1 MHSWIRPRIFVS
13 ACGESVTR
21 KGWPQPW
28 KTAFPKSTFD
38 PEFLFASHDSM
49 TRALLPPEIEQFL
62 LERILTHE
70 QLQVAIW
77 LSRHPEES
85 VSVERLAGELS
96 LSVGETQD
104 AVLGLVDAE
113 LVARSSE
120 GPTRYWYAPAHPTL
134 HTQMR
139 FVTVLQEHYRADL
152 LRSMALNAV
161 ARLRRAAQL
170 ACLVTLSADVRRA
183 LIRRPNDDAPP
194 SSRRVRSNVFAFLP
208 T

>member
-1 MHSWIRPRIFVS
+1 
-13 ACGESVTR
+13 
-21 KGWPQPW
+21 
-28 KTAFPKSTFD
+28 
-38 PEFLFASHDSM
+38 M

-85 VSVERLAGELS
+85 VRVESLARELC
-96 LSVGETQD
+96 LGIGETQE
-104 AVLGLVDAE
+104 ALLGLVESE

-120 GPTRYWYAPAHPTL
+120 GPTRYWYAPAHPAL
-134 HTQMR
+134 HSHMR
-139 FVTVLQEHYRADL
+139 FVNVLQEHYPADL
-152 LRSMALNAV
+152 LRSMAMNAM

-183 LIRRPNDDAPP
+183 IIRHRRDDAPA
-194 SSRRVRSNVFAFLP
+194 SSRRPRVNPLVFQ
-208 T
+208 TT